1 LIALAAVLLAI
12 ALAARR
18 SGRYE
23 RYWQIPFAFFAFTV
37 AGFAADVNVS
47 PLQRAFVTGVLH
59 ETPSAGNPLASTE
72 TGTLLAQLFSTL
84 CVVIPIA
91 VLIKASGSDL
101 ASIFLSRSRSWVVVA
116 VGLLGLLLFYY
127 LVVRGRTAAFFPHS
141 GVGFARLLSM
151 TPALL
156 ALVLMNGLREEL
168 WFRGLFLKRY
178 GQFLGPWS
186 SNLLAAVIFTSFH
199 VQVGY
204 ALNLLPFLV
213 YAFVLALLF
222 GYLMQ
227 RSGSLLGSVLMH
239 AGSDIPIFVAYL
251 WYVSH

>member
-1 LIALAAVLLAI
+1 LLGVALTL
-12 ALAARR
+12 RR
-18 SGRYE
+18 SGPLKRF
-23 RYWQIPFAFFAFTV
+23 WQIPFAFFAFTV

-47 PLQRAFVTGVLH
+47 PLQSAFVTGLLH
-59 ETPSAGNPLASTE
+59 ETPSAGNPLASTV
-72 TGTLLAQLFSTL
+72 TGTLLAQLFSTV
-84 CVVIPIA
+84 CVVIPIV

-101 ASIFLSRSRSWVVVA
+101 ASIFLSRSRSWVVVV

-127 LVVRGRTAAFFPHS
+127 LVARGRTAAFFPHS
-141 GVGFARLLSM
+141 GMAFSRLLSL

-178 GQFLGPWS
+178 SQFLGPWS
-186 SNLLAAVIFTSFH
+186 SNLLAAFIFTSFH
-199 VQVGY
+199 LQVGY
-204 ALNLLPFLV
+204 ALNLLPFLA
-213 YAFVLALLF
+213 YAFVLALLL

-227 RSGSLLGSVLMH
+227 RSGSLLGSVLFH

-251 WYVSH
+251 WSVSR